1 MQSLTSLDSARPRPL
16 PRAAVGLLAAL
27 AFIVGGCGP
36 DTAAPKVAAG
46 RGPPPPRIETVV
58 IQSPAGTPRPPF
70 EFSGEDAAFLNEV
83 QRGAFN
89 YLWNAVSAQSG
100 MVLDRPSE
108 PIVSVAGVGFQLAG
122 IAVGVERGWITR
134 AQGRARCEQ
143 ILAAL
148 LRDPAI
154 RKAGLFQHFI
164 DAQTAGVHSGRLEHV
179 VSTVDSALLF
189 AGAIVA
195 GEYFGGAVKRATDA
209 MLAGADWPF
218 FVGGEEADP
227 GDRGFISLGW
237 KPASLDDP
245 AGDGALLPYYWL
257 DSGCEHRLVTFLAAC
272 APDEGQRVPAD
283 MYYRLRRGVGRY
295 DPVGPMVFFPYSG
308 ALFVNQFSHIFMPYA
323 AMGPDSPAALDVQR
337 RPRVDWWENS
347 RRHTLMHREKAIENP
362 KHLAGFG
369 ENAWGLTASDVPS
382 GYGVPG
388 LFPTPLMLANAI
400 PVLDYPTLVPKDD
413 YGDGTIAPYAAG
425 CSIMFEP
432 TLAIQA
438 LRHYRQLAGQPGM
451 ERLWSDPARGGF
463 GFGDSFNLGKT
474 WVAADHL
481 AIDHGPL
488 LLAIENARSG
498 FVWKMFVQ
506 NPAIAAGLE
515 RLHLSILPRIEPP
528 AQVSTQTP

>member
-1 MQSLTSLDSARPRPL
+1 M
-16 PRAAVGLLAAL
+16 
-27 AFIVGGCGP
+27 
-36 DTAAPKVAAG
+36 
-46 RGPPPPRIETVV
+46 
-58 IQSPAGTPRPPF
+58 IQSAPGTLRPPF
-70 EFSGEDAAFLNEV
+70 EFSAEDAAFLNEV
-83 QRGAFN
+83 QHGAFN
-89 YLWNAVSAQSG
+89 YLWNAVSEQSG

-122 IAVGVERGWITR
+122 IPVGVERGWITR
-134 AQGRARCEQ
+134 QQGQQRCEQ

-148 LRDPAI
+148 LRNPAI
-154 RKAGLFQHFI
+154 RKAGLFQHFL
-164 DAQTAGVHSGRLEHV
+164 DAKTAGIHSGRLEHV
-179 VSTVDSALLF
+179 ISTVDSALLF

-195 GEYFGGAVKRATDA
+195 GEYFGGTIKSTVDG
-209 MLAGADWPF
+209 MVLAADWPF
-218 FVGGEEADP
+218 FVGGEQADP
-227 GDRGFISLGW
+227 GDRGFVSLGW
-237 KPASLDDP
+237 KPTSLDDP
-245 AGDGALLPYYWL
+245 SGEGGLLNYYWL
-257 DSGCEHRLVTFLAAC
+257 DSGCEHRLVTFLAVC
-272 APDEGQRVPAD
+272 SPDEAKRLPPD
-283 MYYRLRRGVGRY
+283 TYYRLRRGVGRY

-323 AMGPDSPAALDVQR
+323 AMGPDNPADSGVAR

-347 RRHTLMHREKAIENP
+347 RRHTLMHRHKAIGN
-362 KHLAGFG
+362 LRQFAGFG
-369 ENAWGLTASDVPS
+369 ENAWGLTASDVPD

-438 LRHYRQLAGQPGM
+438 MRHYRALAAQPGM
-451 ERLWSDPARGGF
+451 ERLWSDPAKGGF
-463 GFGDSFNLGKT
+463 GFGDAFNVGKK

-506 NPAIAAGLE
+506 NAAIGAGLG
-515 RLHLSILPRIEPP
+515 RLKLSNLPQSEAP
-528 AQVSTQTP
+528 AQVSAPTP